1 MIRLEKCG
9 IDDEKLA
16 SLGGVL
22 KHTKRDLVK
31 LFLDSN
37 EITDAGTVT
46 DTCVAAGCG
55 RGVSPG
61 AATVAKAIAECPRLS
76 RVHIRRN
83 KLTSAGSET
92 ILAAQAIHPTLQA
105 ADVKIK

>member
-46 DTCVAAGCG
+46 DTCVSGMLLPGSHARAVCRCGVWAGCVARRSHRSEG
-55 RGVSPG
+55 HRRVP
-61 AATVAKAIAECPRLS
+61 AAEQ
-76 RVHIRRN
+76 
-83 KLTSAGSET
+83 SAHPPK
-92 ILAAQAIHPTLQA
+92 QAH
-105 ADVKIK
+105 